1 MSNNQF
7 SKAVES
13 FKTYSLTTANFFSS
27 CRQQGMTRKDYETW
41 SVQELCA
48 MSDVIKEYAFKKDG
62 SVKTVSAVWKNFTP
76 TKNKADRSTLDWSIA
91 FANSSMVGYSN
102 YLKANGLNPK
112 TCKANAVPLHPVLG
126 TIVNE
131 AVVNE
136 ATVNEAP
143 APEAVVNEAP
153 APEAV
158 VNEAPAPEA
167 VVNEA
172 TVNEQPTGKEEHF
185 LTVQKEVL
193 AIISSVNEKNTKA
206 QLLEAINEIE
216 KIVNC

>member
-48 MSDVIKEYAFKKDG
+48 MSDIIKEYATKSDG
-62 SVKTVSAVWKNFTP
+62 SVKTVSAVWKTFTP
-76 TKNKADRSTLDWSIA
+76 AKNKAERNTLDWSVA

-102 YLKANGLNPK
+102 YLKANGLDPK
-112 TCKANAVPLHPVLG
+112 TCKAKAVPLQPVLE
-126 TIVNE
+126 TI
-131 AVVNE
+131 VNE
-136 ATVNEAP
+136 ATVNEAT
-143 APEAVVNEAP
+143 
-153 APEAV
+153 
-158 VNEAPAPEA
+158 
-167 VVNEA
+167 VNEA
-172 TVNEQPTGKEEHF
+172 TVNELTSLKEQVTGKEEIF
-185 LTVQKEVL
+185 LTVQAAVL
-193 AIISSVNEKNTKA
+193 AIISGVNEKNTKA

>member
-48 MSDVIKEYAFKKDG
+48 MSDIIKEYATKSDG
-62 SVKTVSAVWKNFTP
+62 SVKTVSAVWKTFTP
-76 TKNKADRSTLDWSIA
+76 AKNKAERNTLDWSVA

-102 YLKANGLNPK
+102 YLKANGLDPK
-112 TCKANAVPLHPVLG
+112 TCKAKAVPLQPVLA
-126 TIVNE
+126 TVVNEAVVNEAVVNEAVVNE

-136 ATVNEAP
+136 ATVNEA
-143 APEAVVNEAP
+143 
-153 APEAV
+153 
-158 VNEAPAPEA
+158 
-167 VVNEA
+167 
-172 TVNEQPTGKEEHF
+172 TVNELTSLKEKVTGKEEIF
-185 LTVQKEVL
+185 LTVQAAVL
-193 AIISSVNEKNTKA
+193 AIISGVNEKNTKA

>member
-27 CRQQGMTRKDYETW
+27 CRRQGMTRKDYETW

-76 TKNKADRSTLDWSIA
+76 AKNKADRGTLDWSIA

-102 YLKANGLNPK
+102 YLKANGLDPK
-112 TCKANAVPLHPVLG
+112 TCKAAPVLLYPVLEAV
-126 TIVNE
+126 VNE
-131 AVVNE
+131 AAVNEAAVNE
-136 ATVNEAP
+136 ATVNEA
-143 APEAVVNEAP
+143 AVNEA
-153 APEAV
+153 A
-158 VNEAPAPEA
+158 VNEL
-167 VVNEA
+167 
-172 TVNEQPTGKEEHF
+172 TSLKEQVMGKEEHF
-185 LTVQKEVL
+185 LTVQKAVL
-193 AIISSVNEKNTKA
+193 AIISGVNEKKTKA

>member
-1 MSNNQF
+1 
-7 SKAVES
+7 
-13 FKTYSLTTANFFSS
+13 
-27 CRQQGMTRKDYETW
+27 
-41 SVQELCA
+41 

-76 TKNKADRSTLDWSIA
+76 AKNKADRSTLDWSIA

-136 ATVNEAP
+136 AP
-143 APEAVVNEAP
+143 APEAVVNEAT
-153 APEAV
+153 

-172 TVNEQPTGKEEHF
+172 TVNEAVVNELTSLKEQVTGKEEHF

-206 QLLEAINEIE
+206 QLLEAMSAIE

>member
-27 CRQQGMTRKDYETW
+27 CRRQGMTRKDYETW

-76 TKNKADRSTLDWSIA
+76 AKNKADRGTLDWSIA

-102 YLKANGLNPK
+102 YLKANGLDPK
-112 TCKANAVPLHPVLG
+112 TCKAAPVLLYPVLEAV
-126 TIVNE
+126 VNE
-131 AVVNE
+131 AAVNEAAVNEAAVNEAAVNE
-136 ATVNEAP
+136 ATVNEA
-143 APEAVVNEAP
+143 AVNEA
-153 APEAV
+153 A
-158 VNEAPAPEA
+158 VNEL
-167 VVNEA
+167 
-172 TVNEQPTGKEEHF
+172 TSLKEQVMGKEEHF
-185 LTVQKEVL
+185 LTVQKAVL
-193 AIISSVNEKNTKA
+193 AIISGVNEKKTKA